1 MDSQREAIQSPCE
14 KSCGKPEEKRVF
26 ERNLQAL
33 HRLAQHSVHPSATSV
48 SGIFPRGF
56 LMILRGYKGT
66 FPRLGERVFIAET
79 AAVIGD
85 VVLGDDVSIWYSSVV
100 RGDFCWIR
108 IGARSNVQDN
118 CTLHTTSKTGPL
130 VLEEEVTLGHNAVVH
145 ACTIRRGTLIGMHAT
160 VLDKVD
166 VGESA
171 LVAAGSVV
179 LAGTAIPPRTLWAG
193 NPASMKRALT
203 PGEVERLKTYWQNYL
218 GYKADYLRDEVAA
231 PRSA

>member
-1 MDSQREAIQSPCE
+1 M
-14 KSCGKPEEKRVF
+14 
-26 ERNLQAL
+26 
-33 HRLAQHSVHPSATSV
+33 HRAAASG
-48 SGIFPRGF
+48 SGIFPRG
-56 LMILRGYKGT
+56 LVMVLRGYKGA

-85 VVLGDDVSIWYSSVV
+85 VALGDDVSIWYSSVV

-118 CTLHTTSKTGPL
+118 CTLHTTSGTGPV

-145 ACTIRRGTLIGMHAT
+145 ACTVRRGTLIGMLAT
-160 VLDKVD
+160 VLDGAD

-179 LAGTAIPPRTLWAG
+179 LPGTVIPPRTFWAG
-193 NPASMKRALT
+193 NPARQKRELFPDET
-203 PGEVERLKTYWQNYL
+203 KRLRLYWQNYL
-218 GYKADYLRDEVAA
+218 GYKADYLRGEGAA
-231 PRSA
+231 AGTA